1 MVKKR
6 NLSQSKTIKA
16 IIPLKRNNRKFDLII
31 SSTANLRVSIH
42 TILKYNLKEGLVL
55 SESDLDTIIS
65 FDQIQNL
72 KDMILNYLSYR
83 SRSKNEILL
92 HFLKKGFQRK
102 NIEFV
107 IEELESKGYVNDE
120 EFAKIYASNLIE
132 VKLLGINAVMNKFH
146 KHKIN
151 RELVDKIVSDLYEE
165 NPQKDLIKKIINKK
179 FQLINK
185 DLIRNQRII
194 NYLKRKGFL
203 WEEIVE
209 ALNQF

>member
-31 SSTANLRVSIH
+31 SSTANLRVSID

-151 RELVDKIVSDLYEE
+151 RELVDKIVSGIYEK
-165 NPQKDLIKKIINKK
+165 NPPKNLIKNILHKK
-179 FQLINK
+179 FQLVNEDLNRNK
-185 DLIRNQRII
+185 RII

-209 ALNQF
+209 ALNEF

>member
-107 IEELESKGYVNDE
+107 IEELESKGYVDDE
-120 EFAKIYASNLIE
+120 QFAKMFASNLIE

-151 RELVDKIVSDLYEE
+151 RELVDKIVSGIYEK
-165 NPQKDLIKKIINKK
+165 NPPKNLIKNILHKK
-179 FQLINK
+179 FQLVNEDLNRNK
-185 DLIRNQRII
+185 RII

-209 ALNQF
+209 ALNEF

>member
-1 MVKKR
+1 MKKKKI
-6 NLSQSKTIKA
+6 SQSKTINA
-16 IIPLKRNNRKFDLII
+16 IIPVKRNNRKFDLII
-31 SSTANLRVSIH
+31 SSVANLRVSID
-42 TILKYNLKEGLVL
+42 TIVKYDLKEGLVL
-55 SESDLDTIIS
+55 SEVDLDTIMS

-120 EFAKIYASNLIE
+120 EFAKTYASNLIE

-146 KHKIN
+146 KHNIN
-151 RELVDKIVSDLYEE
+151 RELVNKIVFEVYEK
-165 NPQKDLIKKIINKK
+165 NPPKDLIKKILNKK
-179 FQLINK
+179 FQLINEDFFK
-185 DLIRNQRII
+185 NQRII

-209 ALNQF
+209 ALNRI